1 MKVSKR
7 EALLLFILAFI
18 GIVGLM
24 TAFVILPMMKT
35 ISDNEFVLADLET
48 KKLVVD
54 TQIPNL
60 ANYEKNLSIRLEEV
74 SDALHYVEAPLNEAE
89 FEQWILPLTT
99 KYNMKI
105 LETNFIEPSIVVPTA
120 LDTIPTE
127 QYYEIRTLVEEYNQ
141 INPEETNLP
150 VTEAMLLVSSHE
162 YILETT
168 YARYVYLLDEV
179 SKWDTTIYLNSS
191 YYDFEEKTANLK
203 FEVYTLHQLLPDDIE
218 KDYTKDI
225 TAGGTG
231 TGKPG
236 EDPHPEG
243 GK

>member
-1 MKVSKR
+1 MKVSRR

-18 GIVGLM
+18 GIAGLM
-24 TAFVILPMMKT
+24 IAFIIFPLLSKIEENKIVFSDLENQKFVI
-35 ISDNEFVLADLET
+35 DT
-48 KKLVVD
+48 K
-54 TQIPNL
+54 IPNL
-60 ANYEKNLSIRLEEV
+60 KNFENKLEERLESV
-74 SDALHYVEAPLNEAE
+74 SSTLHFVETPLNEAE

-105 LETNFIEPSIVVPTA
+105 LETSFVEPGIVSPIA
-120 LDTIPTE
+120 LETIPTE

-141 INPEETNLP
+141 INQEDIGLP
-150 VTEAMLLVSSHE
+150 VTESLLLLSTHE
-162 YILETT
+162 YTLETT
-168 YARYVYLLDEV
+168 YARYVYLLDEI
-179 SKWDTTIYLNSS
+179 SKWDTTIYVSTSN
-191 YYDFEEKTANLK
+191 YDFEEKTAYLK
-203 FEVYTLHQLLPDDIE
+203 FDVYTLHQLTPDDVE
-218 KDYTKDI
+218 RDYTKDL